1 LEVSFSRYVLYG
13 WSKDEKDQQ
22 NEWDGLL
29 PKQLN
34 INILL
39 IQGLHRAEGNNDFFI
54 R

>member
-1 LEVSFSRYVLYG
+1 MNGV
-13 WSKDEKDQQ
+13 KTKKDQQ

-29 PKQLN
+29 HKQLN

-39 IQGLHRAEGNNDFFI
+39 TQGLHRAEGNNDLFI